1 MTSRSSRIQLINNF
15 KPLVFSKKRPID
27 KRISKSTIFLS
38 LNSISLVILLGYC
51 YTSIVIETIGIQSFI
66 NWNTM
71 GLMVILFIINTINFQ
86 NNVFQYLLLKHL
98 RFLKQ
103 NSDHF
108 IEWEINENL
117 QKIINQLNKPSTS
130 RIAIVTSSIVLI
142 IVEFNF
148 SSHSNFE
155 FGSYSK
161 FVFVFYTIYF
171 FRSFWNKYKQLI
183 QNLIH
188 VEIN

>member
-1 MTSRSSRIQLINNF
+1 M
-15 KPLVFSKKRPID
+15 
-27 KRISKSTIFLS
+27 S

-148 SSHSNFE
+148 FSHSNFE

-183 QNLIH
+183 ENLIQ
-188 VEIN
+188 VEIEY

>member
-1 MTSRSSRIQLINNF
+1 M
-15 KPLVFSKKRPID
+15 
-27 KRISKSTIFLS
+27 S
-38 LNSISLVILLGYC
+38 LNTISLVILLGYC
-51 YTSIVIETIGIQSFI
+51 YTSIIIETIGIQSFI

-142 IVEFNF
+142 IVEINF
-148 SSHSNFE
+148 QILRDSLDVTENNE
-155 FGSYSK
+155 TD
-161 FVFVFYTIYF
+161 VN
-171 FRSFWNKYKQLI
+171 RSTSC
-183 QNLIH
+183 
-188 VEIN
+188 

>member
-1 MTSRSSRIQLINNF
+1 M
-15 KPLVFSKKRPID
+15 
-27 KRISKSTIFLS
+27 S

-142 IVEFNF
+142 IVEIKPKIYYENYA
-148 SSHSNFE
+148 E
-155 FGSYSK
+155 SK
-161 FVFVFYTIYF
+161 LEVRQRFL
-171 FRSFWNKYKQLI
+171 R
-183 QNLIH
+183 
-188 VEIN
+188 

>member
-1 MTSRSSRIQLINNF
+1 M
-15 KPLVFSKKRPID
+15 
-27 KRISKSTIFLS
+27 S
-38 LNSISLVILLGYC
+38 LNTISLVILLGYC
-51 YTSIVIETIGIQSFI
+51 YTSIIIETIGIQSFI

-142 IVEFNF
+142 IVEINF
-148 SSHSNFE
+148 FSHSNFE
-155 FGSYSK
+155 FGSYFK

-171 FRSFWNKYKQLI
+171 FRSFWNNYKQLI